1 MNKSVF
7 QISAIHKL
15 SDIRPWMVALLS
27 AVVLL
32 GVVGG
37 YLLKLGGNTG
47 SFICVGDKF
56 IPHKKLDPG
65 IPYLKNSA
73 GYDGQFF
80 YLIAHDPWILSDRY
94 KYINAPG
101 YRYQRI
107 FYPLLVRLAA
117 GGDSRN
123 YPDRMVQINFAAIVL
138 GAFFVARF
146 LASQGRSSLW
156 AIVFTFLGGN
166 LLGLFRDLADPLGL
180 MLVILALILYESRR
194 FWGCA
199 LLLSPALLTRE
210 IYLPVAVLMILD
222 QGFQRRQF
230 RKAAIC
236 ATALIPFVL
245 WQGYIYFRLGTF
257 LQRAVG
263 YNFDIPFLGLAQ
275 RLFLGGSIG
284 SDRYCLAVFILVLF
298 FTLVSAV
305 REVRRCPDAISM
317 SFLFFSLLPI
327 LGSHNVWPEPWAY
340 GRLLLP
346 SAGLLLF
353 CYARSGQ
360 RWDWI
365 PLGFNLVATAAVLK
379 WLIF

>member
-7 QISAIHKL
+7 QKGGIDQLRKS
-15 SDIRPWMVALLS
+15 RPWGVALLC
-27 AVVLL
+27 AIILL

-37 YLLKLGGNTG
+37 YFVRLGGNTG
-47 SFICVGDKF
+47 SFICIGDRF
-56 IPHKKLDPG
+56 IPPGKLDPG

-80 YLIAHDPWILSDRY
+80 YLIAHDPWILSDYY
-94 KYINAPG
+94 KYIDGPG

-107 FYPLLVRLAA
+107 FYPLLVHWTA
-117 GGDSRN
+117 GGDPRN
-123 YPDRMVQINFAAIVL
+123 YPDRMVQINFVAIIL

-156 AIVFTFLGGN
+156 AVVFAFLGGN

-180 MLVILALILYESRR
+180 TLTVLALILYESRR

-199 LLLSPALLTRE
+199 LWLSAALLTRE
-210 IYLPVAVLMILD
+210 IYLPIAVLMILD

-245 WQGYIYFRLGTF
+245 WQGYIYIRFGAF
-257 LQRAVG
+257 LRQGVG
-263 YNFDIPFLGLAQ
+263 NNFDMPFLGLVQ
-275 RLFLGGSIG
+275 RFLSGRGLSQDG
-284 SDRYCLAVFILVLF
+284 YCLAAFILVLL
-298 FTLVSAV
+298 FTLFSAV
-305 REVRRCPDAISM
+305 REVRRCPDALSM
-317 SFLFFSLLPI
+317 SFLFFSLLPL

-346 SAGLLLF
+346 SAGLLLI
-353 CYARSGQ
+353 CYARSG
-360 RWDWI
+360 RCGDRI
-365 PLGFNLVATAAVLK
+365 ALGLNLVATAGVLK